1 MRGYAG
7 GHLAYPMNDR
17 RCRVWCPTYRR
28 HDQSPTP
35 ECLNGGRQR
44 HEISL
49 VANLRQQAA
58 RLQCVT
64 QILFYACHCEQD
76 PTTLQISTE
85 PVERIERGH
94 VDLHIRLGIEDEPF
108 DGLRVVID
116 SLQRTAAEIL
126 RVSEA
131 QRRVVAVYHQTGH
144 QFSLRIVIDVM
155 HARHPW
161 HEAEHAVVATRYS
174 SK

>member
-1 MRGYAG
+1 M
-7 GHLAYPMNDR
+7 
-17 RCRVWCPTYRR
+17 
-28 HDQSPTP
+28 
-35 ECLNGGRQR
+35 
-44 HEISL
+44 
-49 VANLRQQAA
+49 
-58 RLQCVT
+58 
-64 QILFYACHCEQD
+64 
-76 PTTLQISTE
+76 
-85 PVERIERGH
+85 
-94 VDLHIRLGIEDEPF
+94 
-108 DGLRVVID
+108 ID